1 MKVGA
6 PTRTIPTEPKRDM
19 IRNTIDRGPE
29 RIDHQSGKL
38 GNQHHRRSLHRAKHR
53 LAGAGTRNR
62 KGAQSE
68 SHLKQRRR
76 SYRHEIIR
84 RGIDPRFTI
93 KMVKEILRRFG
104 VTYSALNIAKSATS
118 EERPSTSEFD
128 RSRTSRNPKFRH
140 APCLRQTRTMNSGPD
155 IVYEERHSSTRPS
168 TFVSLSLSP
177 LSLSLSLSHFSHR
190 FLVVVLSLFRVSPFS
205 PCTFERNVVETHFCL
220 KYGSMLE
227 DDLRTSP
234 WITSNDFFAFV
245 FSLSLFLHFVR
256 DEYHL
261 SHSLSVS
268 LPPSLSLSI
277 KTDRDES
284 RRQIIRAC
292 DSRHLLFDSS
302 NKALRANARSSLHR
316 SPSSLPSASH
326 THTPTT
332 RCLTDGNSRVLDRSY
347 YGQSIHYHGKI

>member
-1 MKVGA
+1 MKN
-6 PTRTIPTEPKRDM
+6 D
-19 IRNTIDRGPE
+19 IRQRG
-29 RIDHQSGKL
+29 
-38 GNQHHRRSLHRAKHR
+38 
-53 LAGAGTRNR
+53 
-62 KGAQSE
+62 
-68 SHLKQRRR
+68 
-76 SYRHEIIR
+76 
-84 RGIDPRFTI
+84 
-93 KMVKEILRRFG
+93 
-104 VTYSALNIAKSATS
+104 
-118 EERPSTSEFD
+118 
-128 RSRTSRNPKFRH
+128 RSRS
-140 APCLRQTRTMNSGPD
+140 
-155 IVYEERHSSTRPS
+155 
-168 TFVSLSLSP
+168 SLS

-332 RCLTDGNSRVLDRSY
+332 RCLTRCIQKLDY
-347 YGQSIHYHGKI
+347 K